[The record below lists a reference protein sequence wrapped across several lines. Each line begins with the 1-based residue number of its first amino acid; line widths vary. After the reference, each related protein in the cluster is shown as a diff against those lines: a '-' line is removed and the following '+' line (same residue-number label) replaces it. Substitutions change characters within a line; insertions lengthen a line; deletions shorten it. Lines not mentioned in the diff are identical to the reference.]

1 MKTLLSAL
9 LLLVLATSLAYA
21 QAEEVYRTVKPDGT
35 VVYSDRPIS
44 ADSVRV
50 QVQARPTSEARA
62 AAEAGAANAFAAQ
75 PGEDEE
81 LAAAREEQARLREA
95 ACAEARRTL
104 ATYEN
109 SPRLYE
115 QLPDGG
121 RRFLTDEETVR
132 ARQAARQAVAD
143 YCEPD
148 GNN

>member
-9 LLLVLATSLAYA
+9 LLLALATSLAYA
-21 QAEEVYRTVKPDGT
+21 QVEDVYRTVKPDGT
-35 VVYSDRPIS
+35 VIYSDRPIS
-44 ADSVRV
+44 ADSVLVKV
-50 QVQARPTSEARA
+50 QSQPTGEARA
-62 AAEAGAANAFAAQ
+62 AAEAGAANTFAAQ
-75 PGEDEE
+75 PGEGEA
-81 LAAAREEQARLREA
+81 LAAAREEQARLRAA
-95 ACAEARRTL
+95 ACEEARKML

-121 RRFLTDEETVR
+121 RRFLTDEETVQ
-132 ARQAARQAVAD
+132 ARVAARQAVAD